1 MSERGDLTAAL
12 LELHG
17 RTYAE
22 EIGFAVRDE
31 PEGLFR
37 LLVAV
42 LLFSA
47 RIDASLAVAAAR
59 ALADEGWG
67 DAGALLDAGR
77 EARPRVLNASGYARY
92 DESTSRMLGA
102 TCELLMERYDGDLR
116 RLRAAAEREPRTV
129 RRLLKECKGIGD
141 VGVDIFFREAQGV
154 WPELFPFVDDR
165 PADTAHVLG
174 LPAGAEKLAV
184 LVPRDDVPRLVTA
197 LVRVA
202 LADDTS
208 STSASSSRPARA
220 MSASTASPSR
230 PRASRPAHRSV
241 AATGTKNP
249 MGVPFRSMTSVSP
262 ALINDVAP
270 SLNSLTPTARIP
282 HSCSQVVTSVAT
294 TVCRPQRSRPAVDG
308 SRAPGPWRRPP

>member
-77 EARPRVLNASGYARY
+77 EARTRVLNASGYVRY

-116 RLRAAAEREPRTV
+116 RLRAAAEREPKAV

-165 PADTAHVLG
+165 AADTARVLG
-174 LPAGAEKLAV
+174 LPADAEELAA

-202 LADDTS
+202 LADDVE
-208 STSASSSRPARA
+208 RVRARA
-220 MSASTASPSR
+220 R
-230 PRASRPAHRSV
+230 
-241 AATGTKNP
+241 GT
-249 MGVPFRSMTSVSP
+249 
-262 ALINDVAP
+262 DVAP
-270 SLNSLTPTARIP
+270 SRTELERSTKVELYERAQEADVSSRSSMTKHELADALHTE
-282 HSCSQVVTSVAT
+282 AT
-294 TVCRPQRSRPAVDG
+294 RS
-308 SRAPGPWRRPP
+308 